1 MFHSGRRRRRR
12 ALHLHS
18 DRPLD
23 LYFNGDA
30 ARPLTLL
37 CGNQRLKFILFLSTQ
52 QRIHYST
59 FMLAHER
66 KPGFTADV
74 FIFQLSALFS
84 VFMLKHLKY
93 LLRTKSDSIRL
104 NQTKSDSIRLNQT
117 LTEGK
122 SLCISLND
130 KLLSLY
136 LKTCLHDNRWRSVRE
151 RKLPQHQ
158 RSHRQRHRDCQ
169 DPVISTNTVKCICGK
184 NAPESS
190 FRLGLLPRA
199 VTQNS
204 GAMVT
209 ESLWAPFTSFIQL
222 CGQLHWLLGHELLT
236 ADRSVAR
243 PWVSAHFDLLCF
255 YHRAVHSLT
264 TVTRVLLG
272 LLSWRMNSFLCF
284 HWIFYDSC
292 EIKSSK
298 NVKSVF

>member
-1 MFHSGRRRRRR
+1 M
-12 ALHLHS
+12 
-18 DRPLD
+18 
-23 LYFNGDA
+23 
-30 ARPLTLL
+30 
-37 CGNQRLKFILFLSTQ
+37 
-52 QRIHYST
+52 
-59 FMLAHER
+59 
-66 KPGFTADV
+66 
-74 FIFQLSALFS
+74 
-84 VFMLKHLKY
+84 
-93 LLRTKSDSIRL
+93 
-104 NQTKSDSIRLNQT
+104 
-117 LTEGK
+117 
-122 SLCISLND
+122 
-130 KLLSLY
+130 
-136 LKTCLHDNRWRSVRE
+136 RE

-236 ADRSVAR
+236 ADRSVAC

-292 EIKSSK
+292 EIKTSNMWSLFSK
-298 NVKSVF
+298 PFLTLSPHPSHQPQSNLHCPCFHHPAALRHPDHHGTSE

>member
-1 MFHSGRRRRRR
+1 MGTQHDLWPYCVEIKGLNSFCFSAHSRGFITAR
-12 ALHLHS
+12 LCWHMKEN
-18 DRPLD
+18 LD
-23 LYFNGDA
+23 L
-30 ARPLTLL
+30 
-37 CGNQRLKFILFLSTQ
+37 Q
-52 QRIHYST
+52 QTCS
-59 FMLAHER
+59 
-66 KPGFTADV
+66 
-74 FIFQLSALFS
+74 LFS
-84 VFMLKHLKY
+84 CRLCFQSLCWNILN
-93 LLRTKSDSIRL
+93 TCWGL

-184 NAPESS
+184 NAPEPS

-222 CGQLHWLLGHELLT
+222 CGQLHWLLGHERLT
-236 ADRSVAR
+236 ADRSVAC